1 MNEIIFL
8 FTGAAFGGALSLF
21 FFLKSKN
28 LNKKRINQLEAEQ
41 LEKDKRNFKRFNV
54 LEADLS
60 SKDTELKKK
69 KREID
74 LLKNNAEELMSE
86 ITNLQKKNQAFK
98 KSNEELNLSVKE
110 YEMIYNAR
118 KDELENLKNQ
128 LNK

>member
-8 FTGAAFGGALSLF
+8 VTGAVFGGALSLF
-21 FFLKSKN
+21 FFSKGKN
-28 LNKKRINQLEAEQ
+28 LNKQRINQLEAEQ
-41 LEKDKRNFKRFNV
+41 LEKDKRNFIKFND

-60 SKDTELKKK
+60 SKDSELKKK

-74 LLKNNAEELMSE
+74 VLENNAEELMSE
-86 ITNLQKKNQAFK
+86 ITNLQKKNKALK
-98 KSNEELNLSVKE
+98 KSNEELNLSIKE